1 MSRIG
6 KKPVPIPAG
15 VKVNIKPGTVEVE
28 GPKGKLNLKV
38 RDEIKIVWDQG
49 EKAVKVSL
57 ADGTSAEDRQAKAS
71 WGATRAHI
79 RNMVEGVTKGY
90 EKNMQVVGT
99 GWTAAVSGKTLK
111 IVAGLAN
118 PLLFTIPEG
127 VTVVVDKATGETT
140 PIKVSGSDRGKV
152 GMFASTLRQKR
163 KPEPY
168 NGKGIKYTEETIK
181 RKQGKQFGA

>member
-6 KKPVPIPAG
+6 KKPIPIPSG
-15 VKVNIKPGTVEVE
+15 VKVNIRPGAVEVE
-28 GPKGKLNLKV
+28 GPKGKLSLKV
-38 RDEIKIVWDQG
+38 RDEIKVVWDQG

-57 ADGTSAEDRQAKAS
+57 ADGVSPDLRQAKAS

-90 EKNMQVVGT
+90 EKSMQVVGT
-99 GWTAAVSGKTLK
+99 GWSATVSGKTLK

-118 PLLFTIPEG
+118 PIILNIPEG
-127 VTVVVDKATGETT
+127 VTVVVDKPTGEVT
-140 PIKVSGSDRGKV
+140 PVKVSGSDRGKV
-152 GMFASTLRQKR
+152 GMFASSMRQKR

-168 NGKGIKYTEETIK
+168 NGKGIKYAEEVIK

>member
-6 KKPVPIPAG
+6 KKPIAIPAG
-15 VKVNIKPGTVEVE
+15 VKVNIKPGSVEVE
-28 GPKGKLNLKV
+28 GPKGKLSLPL
-38 RDEIKIVWDQG
+38 RSEIKVVWDQG

-57 ADGTSAEDRQAKAS
+57 ADGVSSENRQAKAS

-99 GWTAAVSGKTLK
+99 GWTASVSGKTLK

-127 VTVVVDKATGETT
+127 VSVTVDKATGEVT
-140 PIKVSGSDRGKV
+140 PVKISGTDRGKV
-152 GMFASTLRQKR
+152 GMFASSMRQKR

-168 NGKGIKYTEETIK
+168 NGKGIKYTEEVIK